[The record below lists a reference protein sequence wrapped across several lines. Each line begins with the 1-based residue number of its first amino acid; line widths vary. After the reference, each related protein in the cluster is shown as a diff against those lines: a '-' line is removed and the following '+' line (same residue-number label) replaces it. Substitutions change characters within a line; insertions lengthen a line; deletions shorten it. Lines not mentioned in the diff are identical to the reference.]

1 MELPG
6 PRLRRA
12 LPPRPSNQ
20 QRPTTS
26 IHQQRRGTP
35 TAAATTWHT
44 NFTDKLGARQQEG
57 AYGPATGQNP
67 LERQPGT
74 SKAYKEWIESQF
86 LKFGLC
92 KPNHYTWYQTEPQ
105 LWRFINEKPDT
116 EPPQQIDIASILRQ
130 TSDFMQHH
138 PPRGTP
144 AAGQHQQQPDTQP
157 PAQQQHQ
164 PEEESPPAQL
174 PEPQQQPAEGTK
186 AATSATAEAK
196 QRLSQGTPYE
206 KTRSEQDRS
215 TGPGI
220 PQPQQPPR
228 LGGGRPSTPQ
238 QPTAGTTN
246 EQHTLPP
253 RRSEHSDQHR
263 TQQPQEAAAGQNTQ
277 RPQRNAPPEQGTHPV
292 TTEARPPS
300 KSPRH
305 NATTKHQSNHRRGRQ
320 RGRVPRNRRT
330 RHQPHGNKQQRVEE
344 TRTPTQP
351 QRPHSRHPAAAQATT
366 SKQRAT
372 RCTPAHTEPNQR
384 PTHHDMGSWR
394 HQARA
399 AHATGGAARHLSANP
414 EC

>member
-1 MELPG
+1 M
-6 PRLRRA
+6 
-12 LPPRPSNQ
+12 
-20 QRPTTS
+20 
-26 IHQQRRGTP
+26 
-35 TAAATTWHT
+35 
-44 NFTDKLGARQQEG
+44 
-57 AYGPATGQNP
+57 
-67 LERQPGT
+67 
-74 SKAYKEWIESQF
+74 
-86 LKFGLC
+86 KFGLC
-92 KPNHYTWYQTEPQ
+92 KPNHYTCYQTEPQ

-164 PEEESPPAQL
+164 PEDESPPAQL

-206 KTRSEQDRS
+206 KTRRS

-277 RPQRNAPPEQGTHPV
+277 RPQRNAPPEQGTHPG
-292 TTEARPPS
+292 TTEERPPS
-300 KSPRH
+300 NSPRH

-394 HQARA
+394 HQAKA
-399 AHATGGAARHLSANP
+399 AHATGGAARHP
-414 EC
+414 FRQP